1 MSIKIKKIDRM
12 FSFCGLNKVC
22 IDREFEG
29 YNVFF
34 ADNGVGK
41 TSITRAFELLIK
53 QNSQHINRYK
63 TINSK
68 SEPQISFITDSG
80 TITIDSVSLTTNLH
94 FKIEIYNSDF
104 LIQNAPLSSDF
115 ALKKLDNEMIVLSD
129 SYLGE
134 ETKEENELDQEKNKL
149 QKKKKDE
156 ISGSQANSDIKDEI
170 TKTKEA
176 IKNADDEIEKIR
188 KGITTREIQIVS
200 DEITI
205 RPDALNSKNNFNVDE
220 KELQE
225 KQTKFTELYNAIKS
239 FADLSDINFPDLKI
253 EKEKL
258 TNLFEFDIEKEAG
271 KVSENIKNHI
281 IKVGRDFIESGR
293 KIIDTNEFDICPFC
307 MQPIENGI
315 LNEYSNY
322 FNNAVGNFNNAT
334 QAIILELTNKLRLLN
349 ESKNDAMNGL
359 ENFKPFIPSI
369 FEQTKNDFKR
379 NIESLGEKLEQIIKL
394 VQDKKGIGD
403 LDKFKEVL
411 GFFESALKACNEV
424 INATQDILK
433 DKKTQQ
439 TELNRIKNELKN
451 LKIQKAMR
459 DSFEAQKR
467 KQEASKLLSTL
478 EDELN
483 KIDIDIKAI
492 DTKLQTLQA
501 TKKPDIKVINSYL
514 RALNL
519 TKYSVNSDYQLIINQ
534 KILSNDDVRIV
545 LSDGEKTTLAFAYF
559 LARLKLF
566 YKKESLKNLVIVID
580 DPISSLD
587 DGRIYTTSYL
597 VAKINQEIAGEI
609 LKKEEDKAQVFVL
622 THNHVFM
629 SNIIRILG
637 NNASYQ
643 QLSRDNDKLIFESKD
658 KVAGYFDTFYMLL
671 FKEVKKFAN
680 EENLTEDY
688 SKALNNGNKIRM
700 LLESF
705 MKTNFISQFIAN
717 EYNQQHTFT
726 DKTLEK
732 IINAISVANQTH
744 EFKSDLFSQSDCNI
758 VDGNDLKKKLISVI
772 KGLHMDSHGS
782 IADFY
787 SQHKTSLYEV
797 QKFAKI
803 AINAMNALNS
813 NQVYFYIEASKN
825 E

>member
-22 IDREFEG
+22 IDREFKD

-80 TITIDSVSLTTNLH
+80 TIAIDSVSLTTNLH

-149 QKKKKDE
+149 QKRKDE
-156 ISGSQANSDIKDEI
+156 INGSQANSDIKDEI

-293 KIIDTNEFDICPFC
+293 KIIDTNKFDICPFC

-359 ENFKPFIPSI
+359 ENFKPFMPSI

-394 VQDKKGIGD
+394 VLDKKGIGD

-459 DSFEAQKR
+459 DSFDVQKR
-467 KQEASKLLSTL
+467 KQKALELLNGL
-478 EDELN
+478 NDELN
-483 KIDIDIKAI
+483 KIDNNIKVL
-492 DTKLQTLQA
+492 DDKLQTLRA
-501 TKKPDIKVINSYL
+501 NKKPDIKVINSYL

-534 KILSNDDVRIV
+534 KIISNDDVRMV

-587 DGRIYTTSYL
+587 DGRIYTTSYI

-609 LKKEEDKAQVFVL
+609 LEKEENKAQIFVL

-637 NNASYQ
+637 KYASYQ
-643 QLSRDNDKLIFESKD
+643 QISRDNDRLIFESKD

-717 EYNQQHTFT
+717 EYNQQNAFK
-726 DKTLEK
+726 DETLGN
-732 IINAISVANQTH
+732 IIDEISAVNKTH

-787 SQHKTSLYEV
+787 SQHKISLSEV

-803 AINAMNALNS
+803 AINAMNALNP
-813 NQVYFYIEASKN
+813 NQVCFYIEASN
-825 E
+825 NQ

>member
-115 ALKKLDNEMIVLSD
+115 ASKKLDNEMIVLSD

-149 QKKKKDE
+149 QKRKDE

-293 KIIDTNEFDICPFC
+293 KIIDTNEFDICTFC
-307 MQPIENGI
+307 MQPIENGV

-322 FNNAVGNFNNAT
+322 FNDAVGNFNNAT
-334 QAIILELTNKLRLLN
+334 QAMILELTNKLRLLN
-349 ESKNDAMNGL
+349 ESKNDVMNGL
-359 ENFKPFIPSI
+359 ENFKPFMPSNY
-369 FEQTKNDFKR
+369 EQTKNDFKR

-467 KQEASKLLSTL
+467 RQKALELLNNL
-478 EDELN
+478 KDELN
-483 KIDIDIKAI
+483 KIDSNIKAI
-492 DTKLQTLQA
+492 DTKLEMLQA

-705 MKTNFISQFIAN
+705 MKTNFISQFIAK
-717 EYNQQHTFT
+717 EYAQQHAFT
-726 DKTLEK
+726 DKTLEE
-732 IINAISVANQTH
+732 IINAISAANQTH
-744 EFKSDLFSQSDCNI
+744 KFKSDLFSQSDCNI
-758 VDGNDLKKKLISVI
+758 VDGNDLKKKLIGVI

-803 AINAMNALNS
+803 AINAMNALNP
-813 NQVYFYIEASKN
+813 NQVCFYIEASN
-825 E
+825 NQ

>member
-1 MSIKIKKIDRM
+1 M
-12 FSFCGLNKVC
+12 
-22 IDREFEG
+22 
-29 YNVFF
+29 
-34 ADNGVGK
+34 
-41 TSITRAFELLIK
+41 
-53 QNSQHINRYK
+53 
-63 TINSK
+63 
-68 SEPQISFITDSG
+68 
-80 TITIDSVSLTTNLH
+80 
-94 FKIEIYNSDF
+94 
-104 LIQNAPLSSDF
+104 
-115 ALKKLDNEMIVLSD
+115 
-129 SYLGE
+129 
-134 ETKEENELDQEKNKL
+134 
-149 QKKKKDE
+149 
-156 ISGSQANSDIKDEI
+156 
-170 TKTKEA
+170 
-176 IKNADDEIEKIR
+176 
-188 KGITTREIQIVS
+188 
-200 DEITI
+200 
-205 RPDALNSKNNFNVDE
+205 
-220 KELQE
+220 
-225 KQTKFTELYNAIKS
+225 
-239 FADLSDINFPDLKI
+239 SDINFPDLKI

>member
-149 QKKKKDE
+149 QKRKDE

-307 MQPIENGI
+307 MQPIENGV

-322 FNNAVGNFNNAT
+322 FNDAVGNFNNAT
-334 QAIILELTNKLRLLN
+334 QAMILELTNKLRLLN
-349 ESKNDAMNGL
+349 ESKNDVMNGL
-359 ENFKPFIPSI
+359 ENFKPFMPSNY
-369 FEQTKNDFKR
+369 EQTKNDFKR

-467 KQEASKLLSTL
+467 RQKALELLNNL
-478 EDELN
+478 KDELN
-483 KIDIDIKAI
+483 KIDSNIKAI
-492 DTKLQTLQA
+492 DTKLEMLQA

-705 MKTNFISQFIAN
+705 MKTNFISQFIAK
-717 EYNQQHTFT
+717 EYAQQHAFT
-726 DKTLEK
+726 DKTLEE
-732 IINAISVANQTH
+732 IINAISAANQTH
-744 EFKSDLFSQSDCNI
+744 KFKSDLFSQSDCNI
-758 VDGNDLKKKLISVI
+758 VDGNDLKKKLIGVI

-803 AINAMNALNS
+803 AINAMNALNP
-813 NQVYFYIEASKN
+813 NQVCFYIEASN
-825 E
+825 NQ

>member
-1 MSIKIKKIDRM
+1 M
-12 FSFCGLNKVC
+12 
-22 IDREFEG
+22 
-29 YNVFF
+29 
-34 ADNGVGK
+34 
-41 TSITRAFELLIK
+41 
-53 QNSQHINRYK
+53 
-63 TINSK
+63 
-68 SEPQISFITDSG
+68 
-80 TITIDSVSLTTNLH
+80 TTNLH

-149 QKKKKDE
+149 QKRKDE

-334 QAIILELTNKLRLLN
+334 QAMILELTNKLRLLN
-349 ESKNDAMNGL
+349 ESKNDVMNGL
-359 ENFKPFIPSI
+359 ENFKPFMPSI

-379 NIESLGEKLEQIIKL
+379 NIESLGDKLEQIIKL

-467 KQEASKLLSTL
+467 RQKALELLNGL
-478 EDELN
+478 NDELN
-483 KIDIDIKAI
+483 KIDNNIKVL
-492 DTKLQTLQA
+492 DDKLQTLR
-501 TKKPDIKVINSYL
+501 TNKKPDIKVINSYL

-637 NNASYQ
+637 KNASYQ
-643 QLSRDNDKLIFESKD
+643 QLSRDNDKLIFEAKD

-705 MKTNFISQFIAN
+705 MKTNFISQFIAK
-717 EYNQQHTFT
+717 EYTQQHAFE
-726 DKTLEK
+726 DKTLEE
-732 IINAISVANQTH
+732 IINAISAANQTH
-744 EFKSDLFSQSDCNI
+744 KFKSDLFSQSDCNI

-803 AINAMNALNS
+803 AINAMNAFNP

>member
-80 TITIDSVSLTTNLH
+80 TIAIDSVSLTTNLH

-149 QKKKKDE
+149 QKRKDE

-359 ENFKPFIPSI
+359 ENFKPFMPSI

-705 MKTNFISQFIAN
+705 MKTNFISQFIAK
-717 EYNQQHTFT
+717 EYAQQHAFT
-726 DKTLEK
+726 DKTLEE
-732 IINAISVANQTH
+732 IINAISAANQTH
-744 EFKSDLFSQSDCNI
+744 KFKSDLFSQSDCNI
-758 VDGNDLKKKLISVI
+758 VDGNDLKKKLIGVI
-772 KGLHMDSHGS
+772 KGLHMDSHGI

-803 AINAMNALNS
+803 AINAMNALNP

>member
-149 QKKKKDE
+149 QKRKDE

-307 MQPIENGI
+307 MQPIENGV

-322 FNNAVGNFNNAT
+322 FNDAVGNFNNAT
-334 QAIILELTNKLRLLN
+334 QAMILELTNKLRLLN
-349 ESKNDAMNGL
+349 ESKNDVMNGL
-359 ENFKPFIPSI
+359 ENFKPFMPSNY
-369 FEQTKNDFKR
+369 EQTKNDFKR

-467 KQEASKLLSTL
+467 RQKALELLNNL
-478 EDELN
+478 KDELN
-483 KIDIDIKAI
+483 KIDSNIKAI
-492 DTKLQTLQA
+492 DTKLEMLQA

-566 YKKESLKNLVIVID
+566 YKKESLKNLVIVI
-580 DPISSLD
+580 D

-705 MKTNFISQFIAN
+705 MKTNFISQFIAK
-717 EYNQQHTFT
+717 EYAQQHAFT
-726 DKTLEK
+726 DKTLEE
-732 IINAISVANQTH
+732 IINAISAANQTH
-744 EFKSDLFSQSDCNI
+744 KFKSDLFSQSDCNI
-758 VDGNDLKKKLISVI
+758 VDGNDLKKKLIGVI

-803 AINAMNALNS
+803 AINAMNALNP
-813 NQVYFYIEASKN
+813 NQVCFYIEASN
-825 E
+825 NQ

>member
-12 FSFCGLNKVC
+12 FSFCGLNEVC
-22 IDREFEG
+22 TDREFKD

-41 TSITRAFELLIK
+41 TTVTRAFELLIK
-53 QNSQHINRYK
+53 QNFQHISRYK
-63 TINSK
+63 TIYSQDD
-68 SEPQISFITDSG
+68 PQISFITDSG
-80 TITIDSVSLTTNLH
+80 TIAIDSVSLTTNLH

-129 SYLGE
+129 SYLGK

-149 QKKKKDE
+149 QKRKDE
-156 ISGSQANSDIKDEI
+156 INASQANPDIKDEI

-188 KGITTREIQIVS
+188 KNITTKEIQINS
-200 DEITI
+200 NEIKI
-205 RPDALNSKNNFNVDE
+205 ESDALNGENNFNVDE

-225 KQTKFTELYNAIKS
+225 KQTKFTQLNNAIKS
-239 FADLSDINFPDLKI
+239 FTDLSDIKFPDLKI

-258 TNLFEFDIEKEAG
+258 TSLFEFDIEKEAG

-307 MQPIENGI
+307 MQPIENGV

-322 FNNAVGNFNNAT
+322 FNDAVGNFNNAT
-334 QAIILELTNKLRLLN
+334 QAINLELTNKLRLLN
-349 ESKNDAMNGL
+349 ESKNDVMNGL
-359 ENFKPFIPSI
+359 ENFKPFMPSI

-394 VQDKKGIGD
+394 VQDKNGIGD
-403 LDKFKEVL
+403 LDKFVKVL
-411 GFFESALKACNEV
+411 GFFESALQACNEV

-587 DGRIYTTSYL
+587 DGRIYTTSYI

-609 LKKEEDKAQVFVL
+609 LEKEEDKAQVFVL

-705 MKTNFISQFIAN
+705 MKTNFISQFIAKK
-717 EYNQQHTFT
+717 YTQQHAFT
-726 DKTLEK
+726 DKTLEE
-732 IINAISVANQTH
+732 IINAISAANQTH
-744 EFKSDLFSQSDCNI
+744 KFKSDLFSQSDCNI
-758 VDGNDLKKKLISVI
+758 VDGNDLKKKLIGVT

-787 SQHKTSLYEV
+787 FQHKTSLSEV

-803 AINAMNALNS
+803 AINAMNALNP
-813 NQVYFYIEASKN
+813 NQVYFYIEASN
-825 E
+825 NQ

>member
-1 MSIKIKKIDRM
+1 M
-12 FSFCGLNKVC
+12 
-22 IDREFEG
+22 
-29 YNVFF
+29 
-34 ADNGVGK
+34 
-41 TSITRAFELLIK
+41 
-53 QNSQHINRYK
+53 
-63 TINSK
+63 
-68 SEPQISFITDSG
+68 
-80 TITIDSVSLTTNLH
+80 
-94 FKIEIYNSDF
+94 
-104 LIQNAPLSSDF
+104 
-115 ALKKLDNEMIVLSD
+115 
-129 SYLGE
+129 
-134 ETKEENELDQEKNKL
+134 
-149 QKKKKDE
+149 
-156 ISGSQANSDIKDEI
+156 
-170 TKTKEA
+170 
-176 IKNADDEIEKIR
+176 
-188 KGITTREIQIVS
+188 
-200 DEITI
+200 
-205 RPDALNSKNNFNVDE
+205 
-220 KELQE
+220 
-225 KQTKFTELYNAIKS
+225 
-239 FADLSDINFPDLKI
+239 SDINFPDLKI

-772 KGLHMDSHGS
+772 KGLHMDSHF
-782 IADFY
+782 ILNIKHPCMKY
-787 SQHKTSLYEV
+787 KNLQKSL
-797 QKFAKI
+797 
-803 AINAMNALNS
+803 
-813 NQVYFYIEASKN
+813 
-825 E
+825 

>member
-22 IDREFEG
+22 IDREFKD

-80 TITIDSVSLTTNLH
+80 TIAIDSVSLTTNLH

-149 QKKKKDE
+149 QKRKDE

-359 ENFKPFIPSI
+359 ENFKPFMPSI

-467 KQEASKLLSTL
+467 RQKALELLNNL
-478 EDELN
+478 KDELN
-483 KIDIDIKAI
+483 KIDSNIKAI
-492 DTKLQTLQA
+492 DTKLEMLQA

-705 MKTNFISQFIAN
+705 MKTNFISQFIAK
-717 EYNQQHTFT
+717 EYTQQHAFA
-726 DKTLEK
+726 DKTLEE
-732 IINAISVANQTH
+732 IINAISAANQTH
-744 EFKSDLFSQSDCNI
+744 KFKSDLFSQSDCNI
-758 VDGNDLKKKLISVI
+758 VDGNDLKKKLIGVI

-787 SQHKTSLYEV
+787 FQHKTSLSEV

-803 AINAMNALNS
+803 AINAMNALNP
-813 NQVYFYIEASKN
+813 NQVCFYIEASN
-825 E
+825 NQ

>member
-80 TITIDSVSLTTNLH
+80 TIAIDSVSLTTNLH

-149 QKKKKDE
+149 QKRKDE

-188 KGITTREIQIVS
+188 KDITTREIQIVS

-334 QAIILELTNKLRLLN
+334 QAMILELTNKLRLLN
-349 ESKNDAMNGL
+349 ESKNDVMNGL
-359 ENFKPFIPSI
+359 ENFKPFMPSI

-459 DSFEAQKR
+459 DSFDAQKR

-534 KILSNDDVRIV
+534 KILSNDDVRMV
-545 LSDGEKTTLAFAYF
+545 LSDGEKTTLTFAYF

-587 DGRIYTTSYL
+587 DGRIYTTSYI

-637 NNASYQ
+637 KNASYQ
-643 QLSRDNDKLIFESKD
+643 QLSRDNDKLIFEAKD

-705 MKTNFISQFIAN
+705 MKTNFISQFIAKK
-717 EYNQQHTFT
+717 YTQQHVFE
-726 DKTLEK
+726 DETLGN
-732 IINAISVANQTH
+732 IIDEISAVNKTH

-758 VDGNDLKKKLISVI
+758 VDGNDLKKKLIGVT

-787 SQHKTSLYEV
+787 SQHKISLSEV

-803 AINAMNALNS
+803 AINAMNALNP

>member
-115 ALKKLDNEMIVLSD
+115 ASKKLDNEMIVLSD

-149 QKKKKDE
+149 QKRKDE

-307 MQPIENGI
+307 MQPIENGV

-322 FNNAVGNFNNAT
+322 FNDAVGNFNNAT
-334 QAIILELTNKLRLLN
+334 QAMILELTNKLRLLN
-349 ESKNDAMNGL
+349 ESKNDVMNGL
-359 ENFKPFIPSI
+359 ENFKPFMPSNY
-369 FEQTKNDFKR
+369 EQTKNDFKR

-467 KQEASKLLSTL
+467 RQKALELLNNL
-478 EDELN
+478 KDELN
-483 KIDIDIKAI
+483 KIDSNIKAI
-492 DTKLQTLQA
+492 DTKLEMLQA

-705 MKTNFISQFIAN
+705 MKTNFISQFIAK
-717 EYNQQHTFT
+717 EYAQQHAFT
-726 DKTLEK
+726 DKTLEE
-732 IINAISVANQTH
+732 IINAISAANQTH
-744 EFKSDLFSQSDCNI
+744 KFKSDLFSQSDCNI
-758 VDGNDLKKKLISVI
+758 VDGNDLKKKLIGVI

-803 AINAMNALNS
+803 AINAMNALNP
-813 NQVYFYIEASKN
+813 NQVCFYIEASN
-825 E
+825 NQ

>member
-41 TSITRAFELLIK
+41 TSVTRAFELLIK

-80 TITIDSVSLTTNLH
+80 TIAIDSVSLTTNLH

-149 QKKKKDE
+149 QKRKDE

-188 KGITTREIQIVS
+188 KDITTREIQIVS

-307 MQPIENGI
+307 MQPIENGV

-322 FNNAVGNFNNAT
+322 FNDAVGNFNNAT
-334 QAIILELTNKLRLLN
+334 QAMILELTNKLRLLN
-349 ESKNDAMNGL
+349 ESKNDVMNGL
-359 ENFKPFIPSI
+359 ENFKPFMPSNY
-369 FEQTKNDFKR
+369 EQTKNDFKR

-609 LKKEEDKAQVFVL
+609 LEKKEDKAQVFVL

-637 NNASYQ
+637 KNASYQ
-643 QLSRDNDKLIFESKD
+643 QLSRDNDKLIFEAKD

-705 MKTNFISQFIAN
+705 MKTNFISQFIAK
-717 EYNQQHTFT
+717 EYTHQHAFE
-726 DKTLEK
+726 DETLGN
-732 IINAISVANQTH
+732 IIDEISAVNKTH
-744 EFKSDLFSQSDCNI
+744 EFKSDLFSQADCSI
-758 VDGNDLKKKLISVI
+758 TDGIDLKKKLISVI

-787 SQHKTSLYEV
+787 FQHKISLSEV

-803 AINAMNALNS
+803 AINAMNALNP
-813 NQVYFYIEASKN
+813 NQVYFYIEASN
-825 E
+825 NQ

>member
-1 MSIKIKKIDRM
+1 
-12 FSFCGLNKVC
+12 
-22 IDREFEG
+22 
-29 YNVFF
+29 
-34 ADNGVGK
+34 
-41 TSITRAFELLIK
+41 
-53 QNSQHINRYK
+53 
-63 TINSK
+63 
-68 SEPQISFITDSG
+68 
-80 TITIDSVSLTTNLH
+80 
-94 FKIEIYNSDF
+94 
-104 LIQNAPLSSDF
+104 
-115 ALKKLDNEMIVLSD
+115 
-129 SYLGE
+129 
-134 ETKEENELDQEKNKL
+134 
-149 QKKKKDE
+149 
-156 ISGSQANSDIKDEI
+156 
-170 TKTKEA
+170 
-176 IKNADDEIEKIR
+176 
-188 KGITTREIQIVS
+188 
-200 DEITI
+200 
-205 RPDALNSKNNFNVDE
+205 
-220 KELQE
+220 
-225 KQTKFTELYNAIKS
+225 
-239 FADLSDINFPDLKI
+239 LSDINFPDLKI